1 MTQLNSFNKSSG
13 SGKNFFGAML
23 VVALALH
30 AAVLV
35 IPTGANSKSSEN
47 SEAAEKKSQVE
58 PSPSP
63 SPKVTPKESDSDGD
77 KTASKPILKKSIPAT
92 PRKSLPQLA
101 RKTTPSSTPRKTTP
115 KTSKPTP
122 SQTTTT
128 RQKASTASTSRASTS
143 RASTSRAS
151 TSTASTST
159 SKSRVTTQ
167 SSSTSTQTQNIS
179 SNSTN
184 SNSSTQKKPN
194 PSTPTKP
201 NPSTPTKPSLP
212 PQPTVST
219 TLNNFSKGFPFY
231 FGSLLTSG
239 GIIKTEFDNQ
249 QKPAYIYHTTDEL
262 DKVATE
268 FKKELE
274 AKGFTIKEETKESNF
289 QVYRATKDGKDQFIH
304 FVNKD
309 KKTAIFMDDNIY
321 KLDEIENK
329 SPENKP
335 SIVVDFYEAFKKNI
349 RNNSDLQL
357 EKIKTSDIDLLRK
370 NEALKNL
377 SKTTEEVEI
386 EQLLLDRLQ
395 VTTSLTKPLD
405 LKQTAETITT
415 ELNKGDKP
423 FTFTKV
429 DGYGGDNLALYE
441 VKQGELKI
449 YMILTSI
456 PEIEKVSTQADKVES
471 QPDKLP
477 RTAILFTKKDPRQW
491 IHQFLGM

>member
-1 MTQLNSFNKSSG
+1 MTQLNSFSKSSG

-30 AAVLV
+30 AAVLA
-35 IPTGANSKSSEN
+35 IPTGANSKNSEH

-58 PSPSP
+58 SSP
-63 SPKVTPKESDSDGD
+63 SPKVTPKESDSDSD
-77 KTASKPILKKSIPAT
+77 KTASKPILKKPILKNSIPAT

-101 RKTTPSSTPRKTTP
+101 KKTTPSSTPRKTTP
-115 KTSKPTP
+115 KTSQKTP

-128 RQKASTASTSRASTS
+128 PQKVSTASTSKASTS
-143 RASTSRAS
+143 TASTSRAS
-151 TSTASTST
+151 TSTASTPT
-159 SKSRVTTQ
+159 SKNRATTQ

-201 NPSTPTKPSLP
+201 SLP
-212 PQPTVST
+212 PQQTVAA

-231 FGSLLTSG
+231 LGSFLTSG
-239 GIIKTEFDNQ
+239 GILKSEFDDR
-249 QKPAYIYHTTDEL
+249 QKYAYIYHTTDEL
-262 DKVATE
+262 DKVAAE

-309 KKTAIFMDDNIY
+309 KKTAIFMDEKIH

-329 SPENKP
+329 QPGNKP
-335 SIVVDFYEAFKKNI
+335 SIVVNFYDAFTENI
-349 RNNSDLQL
+349 RKKSDLQL
-357 EKIKTSDIDLLRK
+357 ERITTYDIDLLRK

-377 SKTTEEVEI
+377 NKTTEEVDV

-405 LKQTAETITT
+405 IKQTAETITT
-415 ELNKGDKP
+415 ALNKGDKP

-441 VKQGELKI
+441 VKQRELKI

-456 PEIEKVSTQADKVES
+456 PEIEKVSSQSDKVGT

-477 RTAILFTKKDPRQW
+477 RTAILFAKKDPRQW